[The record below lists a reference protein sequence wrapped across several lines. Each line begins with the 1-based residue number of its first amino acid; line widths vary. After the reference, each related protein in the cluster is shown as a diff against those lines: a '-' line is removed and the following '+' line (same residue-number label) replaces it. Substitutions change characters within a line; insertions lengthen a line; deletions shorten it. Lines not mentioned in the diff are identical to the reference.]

1 MKSVQSRASCLSV
14 EGRLPTHL
22 PTRSYSEGVRCRL
35 HPARPPATPS
45 AWKGQKLCTMRLK
58 TERRNDE
65 RQKDYDKSELAL
77 ALIVAAVMTDQAG
90 GLSCSLES
98 GPYRIGWLTH
108 CGQIPNGAEII
119 QTERMSRNSFGQAP
133 SAFATWSLRLESNQ
147 RPAVYEI
154 RESNLRQPN
163 PTRNHKGGGAGMG
176 LDGPALSCPGG
187 RKRLVQLG
195 SELSCTIIRS
205 TRVRK

>member
-22 PTRSYSEGVRCRL
+22 PTRRYSEGGRCRL
-35 HPARPPATPS
+35 HPARPPAPPS

-133 SAFATWSLRLESNQ
+133 SASQPGACDWNRTSDLRFTKSE
-147 RPAVYEI
+147 
-154 RESNLRQPN
+154 N
-163 PTRNHKGGGAGMG
+163 PTSDNPTPQETTKEEAQAWAWMG
-176 LDGPALSCPGG
+176 LPCPVLVGENVLSNWA
-187 RKRLVQLG
+187 RN
-195 SELSCTIIRS
+195 
-205 TRVRK
+205 